1 MFWIILGYSSI
12 AVALLWV
19 MTCLWVYG
27 SIEGEISPDTWHWK
41 LYAWFYSD
49 PPRSDCRYTRRL
61 MLLPVLFALAA
72 TFAFVFYGIGAICC
86 LVKDWIVIPFFLG
99 ERVAPISLRHY
110 GEGLIGKQMKKC
122 GDWRDVPER
131 KSFIPFSPAI
141 IVFIGVCLVYAYF
154 ASVYVYEH
162 PTLIKETVDTATVG
176 TLAIIAMIF
185 IFQKSIRLGLK
196 SGWAKWKEKTCHPI
210 KAPRMD

>member
-1 MFWIILGYSSI
+1 MFWIILEYSSV

-41 LYAWFYSD
+41 LYCAWYET
-49 PPRSDCRYTRRL
+49 PPRSDCEYTRK
-61 MLLPVLFALAA
+61 LFSSP
-72 TFAFVFYGIGAICC
+72 FKCVVVVFFLVVIFGIGAICC
-86 LVKDWIVIPFFLG
+86 LFKDWIILPFFLG

-110 GEGLIGKQMKKC
+110 GEGLLGKQLEK
-122 GDWRDVPER
+122 GDWREVPRR
-131 KSFIPFSPAI
+131 KRFIRFSPAI

-210 KAPRMD
+210 KTPRMD